1 MVDVIS
7 TASVFDDSLI
17 LLMDQAFIVEA
28 KDAIVIDQLIDY
40 ERQIG
45 AKSIDLTKFAKLDRA
60 TTPLTDGTDPDRV
73 AMSDTK
79 VTLTPAEYGQAVGR
93 TLLASLQTGGKADLG
108 TARVVAQNMAET
120 LNAVGLI
127 AGEAGTNIR
136 LANGAGSEGAI
147 VAGDVIQLADLN
159 YIHNRLARG
168 NIMKFEGDM
177 YMAVCHPDVA
187 SDIKQS
193 ADFVAVHKYADTV
206 KLIKNEIGS
215 YAGFRWVVS
224 SGCSV
229 NADAGAGA
237 VDTYH
242 TQFFGQNSMGRAVS
256 KDPTMVISGPFDTL
270 GRILNVGWLGVV
282 QYKIIDQDAHWIIT
296 SASSF
301 GTNV

>member
-7 TASVFDDSLI
+7 TATAFDHSLI

-28 KDAIVIDQLIDY
+28 QDAIVIDMLIDY
-40 ERQIG
+40 ERDIG

-73 AMSDTK
+73 TMVDTK
-79 VTLTPAEYGQAVGR
+79 VTLTPAEYGRAVGR

-108 TARVVAQNMAET
+108 TARVVAQNMVET

-136 LANGAGSEGAI
+136 LANGAASEAAI
-147 VAGDVIQLADLN
+147 VAADTIQLADLK
-159 YIHNRLARG
+159 YVHNRLSRA
-168 NIMKFEGDM
+168 NIMKFGLDM
-177 YMAVCHPDVA
+177 YVAVAHPDVI
-187 SDIKQS
+187 SDI
-193 ADFVAVHKYADTV
+193 ADLSDFKDVMLYADTTS
-206 KLIKNEIGS
+206 LIKNEVGS
-215 YAGFRWVVS
+215 YAGFRWVS
-224 SGCSV
+224 TSGVSV

-242 TQFFGQNSMGRAVS
+242 TQFMGQNAMGRAVS

-270 GRILNVGWLGVV
+270 GRILNVGWLGVL
-282 QYKIIDQDAHWIIT
+282 QYRIIDQDAHWIIT
-296 SASSF
+296 SSSSY
-301 GTNV
+301 GSNT

>member
-7 TASVFDDSLI
+7 TAAYFDHSLI
-17 LLMDQAFIVEA
+17 LLMDQAFLVEA
-28 KDAIVIDQLIDY
+28 SDAIVIDQLIDY

-45 AKSIDLTKFAKLDRA
+45 AKSIDLTKFAKLDKA

-73 AMSDTK
+73 AMADTK

-108 TARVVAQNMAET
+108 TARVVAQNMVET

-136 LANGAGSEGAI
+136 LANGAATEAAI
-147 VAGDVIQLADLN
+147 AAGDTIQLADLN
-159 YIHNRLARG
+159 YVHNRLSRA
-168 NIMKFEGDM
+168 NIMKFESDM
-177 YMAVCHPDVA
+177 YMAICHPDVA
-187 SDIKQS
+187 SDVKGLD
-193 ADFVAVHKYADTV
+193 DFVAVHKYADTV

-224 SGCSV
+224 SGVTV
-229 NADAGAGA
+229 NTDAGAA
-237 VDTYH
+237 TVDTYH
-242 TQFFGQNSMGRAVS
+242 TQFMGQNAMGRAVS

-270 GRILNVGWLGVV
+270 GRILNVGWLGVI
-282 QYKIIDQDAHWIIT
+282 QYKIIDQDAHWLIT
-296 SASSF
+296 SSSSY
-301 GTNV
+301 GSN